1 MLDSIE
7 RDSSTDW
14 MGGYRWLQPANGL
27 GRILSLN
34 GQARLFRLKVHSRN
48 QWRKSFAGQPN
59 EDDSTAHVLVV
70 HLGIPYP
77 TRRITSGIFV
87 K

>member
-14 MGGYRWLQPANGL
+14 MGGYRCMGPAKGW
-27 GRILSLN
+27 GRILSLI
-34 GQARLFRLKVHSRN
+34 GPARLFRWKVHSRN
-48 QWRKSFAGQPN
+48 QWRKSCAESPN
-59 EDDSTAHVLVV
+59 EGRSTPHVLVV